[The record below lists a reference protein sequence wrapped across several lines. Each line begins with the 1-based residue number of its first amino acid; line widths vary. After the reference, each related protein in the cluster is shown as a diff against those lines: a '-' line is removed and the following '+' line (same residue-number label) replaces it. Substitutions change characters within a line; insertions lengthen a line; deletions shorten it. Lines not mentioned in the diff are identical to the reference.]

1 MALSPIS
8 YEQCKQMRAALER
21 PVTDDV
27 VPRSGN
33 SIGRHPYPQK
43 PQHLTEYFKMKKALL
58 IAFIAMTF
66 VGSGCNTA
74 SAAGGRYGR
83 PSVSQRGQMG
93 PIARLIELERRKNA
107 ALRRM
112 FFGS

>member
-1 MALSPIS
+1 MQANLGGIGSASSGRRSPNKRQFYRKLPI
-8 YEQCKQMRAALER
+8 
-21 PVTDDV
+21 T
-27 VPRSGN
+27 
-33 SIGRHPYPQK
+33 QK
-43 PQHLTEYFKMKKALL
+43 SQHITEYYKMKKALL
-58 IAFIAMTF
+58 IALIAMTF